1 MADTPQSF
9 ESIAQAQGWSEQS
22 QAALLLTFIT
32 DQGPRLAAR
41 LVAAAKRVAA
51 TENGEEPAVVEAEA
65 ARLPVHAH
73 EIIAD
78 LIDQLDAIGI
88 PEWAGAEGLSLDA
101 ARQYLTSRADV
112 DRGMREQ
119 EALVKA
125 IGWDEPD
132 FPYTDW
138 QLEVANGDTRRGYA
152 EWVLAQ
158 REQEQAEQA
167 MD

>member
-9 ESIAQAQGWSEQS
+9 ESIAQAQGWSQQS
-22 QAALLLTFIT
+22 QATLLLTFIT
-32 DQGPRLAAR
+32 DQGPSLAAR
-41 LVAAAKRVAA
+41 LAAAAQRVAAA
-51 TENGEEPAVVEAEA
+51 ENGEEPAVTEVEASP
-65 ARLPVHAH
+65 LPVHAH

-101 ARQYLTSRADV
+101 ARQYLAKRADV
-112 DRGMREQ
+112 DRRWREQ
-119 EALVKA
+119 EELVKA
-125 IGWDEPD
+125 IGWDESD

-167 MD
+167 AD